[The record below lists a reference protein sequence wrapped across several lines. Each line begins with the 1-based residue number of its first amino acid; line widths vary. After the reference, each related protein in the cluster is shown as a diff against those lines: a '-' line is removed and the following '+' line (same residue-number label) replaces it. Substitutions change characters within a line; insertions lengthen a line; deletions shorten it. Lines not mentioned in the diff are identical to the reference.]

1 MIDFVYCRLN
11 KTHSSYTKKTLF
23 THGKELFTGV
33 YVSLVAISML
43 GRVRKR
49 QNKLFTKSNKMPII
63 MLWKQNDSER
73 HNKILL
79 CMCKHSFLVF
89 NRLTLHLFAPKISN
103 ISYSSVIFWSCLS
116 FESILMPPVS
126 KRSFNN
132 LSPLAVVL
140 FVD

>member
-23 THGKELFTGV
+23 TRRKELFTGV